1 MQAQVQAQVQ
11 VKVQVQAQ
19 VQVKVQVQA
28 QVHAQVQ
35 ADLQV
40 QAELQVQKQL
50 ETQMHAAS
58 CVEKEGTLQYG
69 KSDLVLHTP
78 STDLAPYATAVA
90 PHSEPPVAVVS
101 GGTASIPPADHANR
115 QHPRATV
122 PEEKHGYML
131 PQLAE
136 QLECTTPRR

>member
-58 CVEKEGTLQYG
+58 CVEKEGTLQCIEQRI
-69 KSDLVLHTP
+69 DRTTLHAMFWLLGRGAHTFQ
-78 STDLAPYATAVA
+78 TRLM
-90 PHSEPPVAVVS
+90 HKM
-101 GGTASIPPADHANR
+101 
-115 QHPRATV
+115 Q
-122 PEEKHGYML
+122 K
-131 PQLAE
+131 
-136 QLECTTPRR
+136 RR